1 MKKTIFALALLVI
14 LSLTACGDEPAPSG
28 EDGSWAV
35 YWYLCGS
42 DLESE
47 GGFATGDLNELL
59 EVALPE
65 NVTVVIETPRGLNR
79 EQKEALKKFR
89 ETLGEKNYEKRKS
102 FLDFLRKK

>member
-1 MKKTIFALALLVI
+1 MNKMKRLSALLLALVMA

-28 EDGSWAV
+28 EGGSWAV

-47 GGFATGDLNELL
+47 GGFATELL

-65 NVTVVIETPRGLNR
+65 NVTVVIETGGAAPCPARPS
-79 EQKEALKKFR
+79 
-89 ETLGEKNYEKRKS
+89 TS
-102 FLDFLRKK
+102 CTTTTP

>member
-1 MKKTIFALALLVI
+1 MKRLSALLLALVMA

-28 EDGSWAV
+28 EDVSWAV

-65 NVTVVIETPRGLNR
+65 NVTVVIETGGAAQWQNEVIDGSLLQR
-79 EQKEALKKFR
+79 
-89 ETLGEKNYEKRKS
+89 YVYDS
-102 FLDFLRKK
+102 